1 MVDYYVRMPQTAPIE
16 QTVELVGLDAE
27 GNELYSFNVGSF
39 SPVVEGDKVIVK
51 GGQVMKNNG
60 FHLGKKEAEEYLKAT
75 SLKLR
80 FQATK

>member
-1 MVDYYVRMPQTAPIE
+1 
-16 QTVELVGLDAE
+16 
-27 GNELYSFNVGSF
+27 
-39 SPVVEGDKVIVK
+39 
-51 GGQVMKNNG
+51 MKNNG